1 MRIYAAIL
9 LLLLAILPV
18 RSATKRALLIGI
30 SEYPENESVL
40 DAGWPSIHGA
50 NDVHILEQH
59 RCPNSI
65 ASFYLDIVAL
75 FGIAAY

>member
-30 SEYPENESVL
+30 SEYPEYKTTDTS
-40 DAGWPSIHGA
+40 WQSIHGA
-50 NDVHILEQH
+50 NDVELISKTLKTQGFKISSVI
-59 RCPNSI
+59 NGNAT
-65 ASFYLDIVAL
+65 ASNIR
-75 FGIAAY
+75 